1 MRIRNTHLA
10 YPRPAVEGISNCYR
24 GHGYVQRGS
33 ASSYSTCVHVSV
45 NWRCTCTNMRECR
58 VLGSMSRCSFDL
70 QWMNTVCMSC
80 CRIQIDPKQFSQFC
94 RKSITGRISMS
105 LRSSSLG
112 ALRFSPTLT
121 LDLNLH
127 VASVNPPTLIIHHS
141 TYFMC
146 CWHWEQ
152 TLHRHIVRWRKK
164 FHINPGI
171 SNISGHAWF
180 IGRCDAPGWRFFVS
194 VHLRRDE

>member
-1 MRIRNTHLA
+1 VLEKDRGYEIAPTTNSADLCILGIKKSRLVLCTNARKFAHWVLEGMYVMRIRNTHLA

-70 QWMNTVCMSC
+70 QCMNTVCMSC

-146 CWHWEQ
+146 C
-152 TLHRHIVRWRKK
+152 
-164 FHINPGI
+164 
-171 SNISGHAWF
+171 
-180 IGRCDAPGWRFFVS
+180 
-194 VHLRRDE
+194 